1 MYFFLSCSP
10 DSYRKLK
17 KGCGWFTNVFGAS
30 DQEIM
35 LSSGYNALFQM
46 KFIKYLMIYF
56 AICTVIGK
64 YQIQIQNNQ
73 FYNLL
78 FENINEQLQVSLFYS
93 H

>member
-1 MYFFLSCSP
+1 
-10 DSYRKLK
+10 
-17 KGCGWFTNVFGAS
+17 
-30 DQEIM
+30 M

-78 FENINEQLQVSLFYS
+78 FENINERLQVSSFYS